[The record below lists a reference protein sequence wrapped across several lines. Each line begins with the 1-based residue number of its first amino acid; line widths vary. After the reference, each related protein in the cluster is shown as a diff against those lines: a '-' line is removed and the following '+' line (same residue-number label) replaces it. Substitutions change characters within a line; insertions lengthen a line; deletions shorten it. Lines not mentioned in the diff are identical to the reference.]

1 MKTHRIAAALLACAA
16 ACAQAAP
23 FATWNNGTVANSS
36 IPGVANGSTYSVTLV
51 FDNGGNTVLNQSWS
65 AGDLTCVIYRMAGG
79 TIVYA
84 QDLVANPPDAVGS
97 ATTDATGYLNAMF
110 TYLNRAPA
118 PASLQYSATSPI
130 AGHAGWTANGAN
142 PVFGYWA
149 APSPELSFD
158 DAAGGVQMAA
168 SQWGPPQA
176 FTGTCAAPATPPA
189 PPTSNATPVPTL
201 GHAALALLAGLLGA
215 VGVIR
220 RRNPSIRG

>member
-1 MKTHRIAAALLACAA
+1 MKKTLATTTLALLTTAA
-16 ACAQAAP
+16 HAEQ
-23 FATWNNGTVANSS
+23 FATRYAGTVANSA
-36 IPGVANGSTYSVTLV
+36 IPGITNGQPYYVTLV

-65 AGDLTCVIYRMAGG
+65 AGDLTCVIYSMAGG

-84 QDLVANPPDAVGS
+84 QDLVANPPDAGGS

-110 TYLNRAPA
+110 TFLNMAPA

-130 AGHAGWTANGAN
+130 AGHAAWTANGAN

-149 APSPELSFD
+149 APSPELIFD

-189 PPTSNATPVPTL
+189 PPTPNATPVPTL

-215 VGVIR
+215 VGWR
-220 RRNPSIRG
+220 MRQRGARP